1 MKCALIFTVS
11 SSDSLRLDLS
21 LTFPSPSPSLLFLPQ
36 LLVAA
41 VSSAPLDLNDLFPS
55 LLQRA
60 AAGEQQPEQDVVKRQ
75 VVANSDSELKQISF
89 QTLIGDLENSLF
101 QSALS
106 LHGASG
112 PDTQVVEV
120 RPGQAEEE
128 EAQASNAH
136 GITKRSDEPELE
148 SLPEE
153 RKILVQTTK
162 KVPISEEGG
171 PAHLIIDHVSVQPHN
186 GLSLPLIPTFQV
198 HRTKITSA
206 TIKEDANNDPSDGK
220 QTKISITK
228 TSITSTSPVESI
240 ELSSSS
246 NPETVSTSTTQ
257 LVISSSAQPQS
268 EESTSSTSES
278 SSTTT
283 STSSTTSSPSTI
295 KPEQAEEQKLKEKV
309 AEVEAEPVILTARV

>member
-1 MKCALIFTVS
+1 M
-11 SSDSLRLDLS
+11 
-21 LTFPSPSPSLLFLPQ
+21 
-36 LLVAA
+36 AA
-41 VSSAPLDLNDLFPS
+41 ASAAPFDLNDLFPS

-75 VVANSDSELKQISF
+75 VVANSDGELKQISF

-120 RPGQAEEE
+120 RPGQAEEQAE
-128 EAQASNAH
+128 ASNVH
-136 GITKRSDEPELE
+136 GITKRSDEPEAE
-148 SLPEE
+148 PLPEE

-240 ELSSSS
+240 ELNTSSK
-246 NPETVSTSTTQ
+246 PETVSTSTTQ
-257 LVISSSAQPQS
+257 LVINSSSSSSSSSVQPQS
-268 EESTSSTSES
+268 EESSSTSES
-278 SSTTT
+278 ST
-283 STSSTTSSPSTI
+283 SSSTTSSTSSPSTTSEQP

-309 AEVEAEPVILTARV
+309 AEVEAEPIILTARV

>member
-1 MKCALIFTVS
+1 M
-11 SSDSLRLDLS
+11 
-21 LTFPSPSPSLLFLPQ
+21 
-36 LLVAA
+36 AA

-148 SLPEE
+148 PLPEE

-278 SSTTT
+278 STTT
-283 STSSTTSSPSTI
+283 SSTTSTTSSPSTI